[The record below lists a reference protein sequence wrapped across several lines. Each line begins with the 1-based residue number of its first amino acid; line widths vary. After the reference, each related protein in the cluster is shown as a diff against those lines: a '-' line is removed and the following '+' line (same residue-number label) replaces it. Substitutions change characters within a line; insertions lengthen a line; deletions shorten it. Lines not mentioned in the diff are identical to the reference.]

1 MRFRPLTSMRTKL
14 KTVSLFLVVLCLTLL
29 FSGCQKDDYPR
40 PTRAFYC
47 NDFANILYGATKE
60 QIILEGEDLYEQTK
74 DLDDGGA
81 QLVIA
86 TFEVAGPEEIAEVDK
101 TELYRSWEIGDNDMG
116 LLVILFFVP
125 ETIDEI
131 DYLVLEETQVE
142 VGYRME
148 QYLTP
153 SHLGLIIDETLYS
166 EAWDDLDS
174 AVMHMTYALVEAIYE
189 EAYGDT
195 SYVYDMELF
204 QAYVEI
210 NPDGDLEGEDIPM
223 GFLVYLLSPFSTAS
237 DRLGAI
243 IGIVFFVF
251 LSGTGTMILR
261 NKGGGGS
268 SGGAGIFRR
277 RR

>member
-1 MRFRPLTSMRTKL
+1 MTSMRTKF

-153 SHLGLIIDETLYS
+153 SNLGLIVDETLYS

-251 LSGTGTMILR
+251 LSGTGTMVLR
-261 NKGGGGS
+261 NRGGGGS